1 MAKKQNNLEWEI
13 TKGLYENK
21 GQYTEEIYLATFE
34 LCKDDDKADEKVKK
48 LLETRVLE
56 QIRMIYG
63 RQSAEGNLGA
73 DDFISWIK
81 YIYFNEM

>member
-13 TKGLYENK
+13 TKELHQNK
-21 GQYTEEIYLATFE
+21 GEYNEEIYLMTYE
-34 LCKDDDKADEKVKK
+34 LCKDDDRADEKARR

-56 QIRMIYG
+56 QIRTIYG

-73 DDFISWIK
+73 DDFLSWIK